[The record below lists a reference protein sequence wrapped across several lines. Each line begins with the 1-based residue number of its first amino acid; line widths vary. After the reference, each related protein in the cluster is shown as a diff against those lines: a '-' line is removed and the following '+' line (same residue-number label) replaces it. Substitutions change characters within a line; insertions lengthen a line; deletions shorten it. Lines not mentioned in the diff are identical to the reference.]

1 MACLTLAGA
10 YSRQA
15 TPALAAA
22 TSTAP
27 RACPTESAMRASAPT
42 YDSSRATASGACSLM
57 SAATASWIV
66 FKRRT
71 VSCPAGV
78 DQPPC
83 APALRRPPL
92 SWTTPYPQAA
102 VPGSI
107 PTTFTTESYGPDRT
121 NPVRAVTGCNS
132 SDTAGARDRNRLLIL
147 SPIFIWQEAYKPELA
162 RELRGSA
169 HGALHL
175 DRPRRIPGWC
185 CGHE

>member
-78 DQPPC
+78 DQQPC
-83 APALRRPPL
+83 ATCLRRPPL

-121 NPVRAVTGCNS
+121 NALRAGTGCA
-132 SDTAGARDRNRLLIL
+132 TAPTQRALGREDARPGESHLLRRMNARTARAFPSIRLDEGRGAPP
-147 SPIFIWQEAYKPELA
+147 S
-162 RELRGSA
+162 
-169 HGALHL
+169 
-175 DRPRRIPGWC
+175 
-185 CGHE
+185 